1 MVKRIKKDLNGKN
14 KQGHVQ
20 ISQEELRKILKKI
33 PNWKAP
39 GSDGV
44 RVKNFNSLHKNL
56 VWHLNAYLERET
68 FVDD

>member
-14 KQGHVQ
+14 KQVHVQ

-44 RVKNFNSLHKNL
+44 RVKNFNSLHKKPCMAPKCLPGKRNICG
-56 VWHLNAYLERET
+56 
-68 FVDD
+68 